1 MSTFHESLMDLIPSI
16 VVVDASSLII
26 LFGDINDE
34 VNECFVAAY
43 IETKHLGF
51 SELCNC
57 QG

>member
-1 MSTFHESLMDLIPSI
+1 MDLIPSI

-43 IETKHLGF
+43 IETKHLDF